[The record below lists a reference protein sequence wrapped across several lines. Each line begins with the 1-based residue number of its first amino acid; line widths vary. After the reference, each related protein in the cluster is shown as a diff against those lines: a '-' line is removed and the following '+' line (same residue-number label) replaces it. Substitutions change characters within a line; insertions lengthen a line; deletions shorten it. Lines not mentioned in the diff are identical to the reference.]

1 MKKNITINLA
11 GQLFA
16 IDEDAYELLLNYTE
30 TLRRYYRRQEE
41 GEEVVDDI
49 EARIAELFAELLA
62 QGNNAINIEHV
73 QNIIQRIG
81 RIEDI
86 TEGESSNSHA
96 STDSFQSA
104 AAGAADALGNAAQN
118 AVDSARGA
126 WNKVRS
132 GKRFYRDAENK
143 MVAGVLAGC
152 SKYFGG
158 DVVIWRV
165 AFLLLLCLPI
175 TFFGDG
181 FSLSGFIFW
190 GYVVLA
196 FITPATSTPED
207 VLKMRGEEVNPQNL
221 AEEVTRQNAY
231 NNANEARAQRRQ
243 TMNMIFAVLLILFSV
258 WMWLGLLGVIC
269 GGGVLGFMPEFIRHE
284 MFGGQISVQG
294 YDADKVVF
302 SILYILIAV
311 GVCLFVMAYT
321 ALHTGLAIL
330 GKVKAMGL
338 KERLVWLLVWALSV
352 VGITIAGVNC
362 ASTVSQV
369 EAKHADESVEV
380 IDKTQPAPADS
391 TATTANPD
399 SAAATQ
405 PSDSNVVA
413 TPFQ

>member
-30 TLRRYYRRQEE
+30 TLRRYYRRQPE

-49 EARIAELFAELLA
+49 EARIAELFGELMA
-62 QGNNAINIEHV
+62 QGCNAITIEHV

-81 RIEDI
+81 KLEDLTSSYYEEGNGNYSH
-86 TEGESSNSHA
+86 TE
-96 STDSFQSA
+96 TDNPERPDHIGAQGA
-104 AAGAADALGNAAQN
+104 AKAAGE
-118 AVDSARGA
+118 AVRGA
-126 WNKVRS
+126 WNKMRS
-132 GKRFYRDAENK
+132 GKRFYRDMENK
-143 MVAGVLAGC
+143 MLGGVLAGC

-158 DVVIWRV
+158 DVVIWRIL
-165 AFLLLLCLPI
+165 FLCLM
-175 TFFGDG
+175 FGPLPYIG
-181 FSLSGFIFW
+181 ACTGTL
-190 GYVVLA
+190 VLIYIIMTIIA
-196 FITPATSTPED
+196 PSTSTPED

-221 AEEVTRQNAY
+221 AEEVARQNAY
-231 NNANEARAQRRQ
+231 STANDARAQRRQ

-284 MFGGQISVQG
+284 MYDGQINVEAF
-294 YDADKVVF
+294 DADQVVF
-302 SILYILIAV
+302 SILFILLAV
-311 GVCLFVMAYT
+311 AVCLFVMAYT
-321 ALHTGLAIL
+321 SLHTGLSIL

-369 EAKHADESVEV
+369 EAKYADESVEV
-380 IDKTQPAPADS
+380 IDKTQAAPADS

-399 SAAATQ
+399 SAAAAQ
-405 PSDSNVVA
+405 PSDSNAVA